1 MPINNKA
8 EGVADII
15 NAFDDVVIQP
25 QEIRVRKQPK
35 IKEMNDD
42 ERFVFDYEKNEKIDL
57 ATVNVKMTKG
67 IVGGS
72 VDNLKFGYFSL
83 NLAKNILVVVNDEVI
98 YAISS
103 DCLNEDSKFVFDNSI
118 GYYKIFPKQHKYDKV
133 MLANKG
139 TGGYPYKITKFYNAE
154 FQLDNFKGKQ
164 REVEFHNK
172 YKGYLKYTFGIE
184 FEASKGYLPQ
194 EKCFQLGL
202 VPLRDGSISSVEYAT
217 VVMNESKLGLL
228 KQQVEELKKYT
239 DFNKEC
245 SLHMHLGGYPVTLK
259 AVYMLFKVCKS
270 LESYLY
276 TSLPKYTFRTSL
288 YKATKK
294 DYCKMLPDCKTAN
307 AMYEYFADYRCRYAG
322 SLTVNH
328 PHDEE
333 KRGKWNIQSRYVW
346 LNLVNMLFYKECKTV
361 EFRMLRPTLNFNKI
375 IYWLYTFNAILLYA
389 ESLANK
395 CKTIEDVERMDIPK
409 LTLNDIF
416 HGVYNK
422 ELATKMSINND
433 VDMYII
439 CTQSSINDY
448 IGKNVQFEDVMFTEN
463 ILE

>member
-1 MPINNKA
+1 MPINNI
-8 EGVADII
+8 ADELANAHI
-15 NAFDDVVIQP
+15 NFHDHIKFAN
-25 QEIRVRKQPK
+25 PK
-35 IKEMNDD
+35 GQNNT
-42 ERFVFDYEKNEKIDL
+42 VLDYETGKKVDL
-57 ATVNVKMTKG
+57 NSDVKLTKG

-72 VDNLKFGYFSL
+72 VDDVVFGYFSP
-83 NLAKNILVVVNDEVI
+83 NLTKNILVIYDNNVVYALNDK
-98 YAISS
+98 
-103 DCLNEDSKFVFDNSI
+103 CLKEDSKFVFDNSV
-118 GYYKIFPKQHKYDKV
+118 GYYRIVAANHKYDKV
-133 MLANKG
+133 MMANKG

-154 FQLDNFKGKQ
+154 FQLGNFKGKQ
-164 REVEFHNK
+164 QEYEFHNK
-172 YKGYLKYTFGIE
+172 YRDYLKYTFGIE

-228 KQQVEELKKYT
+228 KKQVEELKKYT

-245 SLHMHLGGYPVTLK
+245 SLHMHLGGYPVNLK
-259 AVYMLFKVCKS
+259 SIYTLFKVCKS
-270 LESYLY
+270 LENYLY
-276 TSLPKYTFRTSL
+276 NTLPKYTFRTSL

-307 AMYEYFADYRCRYAG
+307 SMYEYFADYQCRYAG

-328 PHDEE
+328 PHDED

-389 ESLANK
+389 ENLSNK
-395 CKTIEDVERMDIPK
+395 YKSVEEIEKLDLPR

-416 HGVYNK
+416 HSVYNK
-422 ELATKMSINND
+422 ELATNMSINHD
-433 VDMYII
+433 IDSYITCI
-439 CTQSSINDY
+439 QSSINDF
-448 IGKNVQFEDVMFTEN
+448 IGKNTTFEDVMFTDN
-463 ILE
+463 ILEK